1 MTLTRGHTNC
11 LRAAVLGSGN
21 IAADLVAKLQ
31 RTPNVECCLVAGR
44 RNGSDGLAFAR
55 RLGLSTS
62 TSGLAAVLE
71 EAASFDLVF
80 DTTSADAA
88 KVNWPAL
95 RDAGLRTI
103 DLTPSKQGVMCVPGL
118 NIGDTTTSQNV
129 SLVTCG
135 GQATL
140 PFIVDVTSHSA
151 TSYLEVVTT
160 NASRSLG
167 PASREYIDEYIA
179 TTEAAMS
186 QFSGVA
192 AVKAIHIV
200 NPADPP
206 MVMQN
211 TIFAEVTHCD
221 LGAISRAVD
230 ERARRVK
237 TYIPG
242 FEIVVGPVADG
253 DRLLLTSR
261 VAGAGDYL
269 PTYAGN
275 LDIITCAAVAVAE
288 FWADAGTLSHSG
300 TKAEVSA

>member
-1 MTLTRGHTNC
+1 MSKLDSR

-31 RTPNVECCLVAGR
+31 RTPNVDCRLVAGR
-44 RNGSDGLAFAR
+44 RHGSDGLAFAR
-55 RLGLSTS
+55 TLGLKTS
-62 TSGLAAVLE
+62 ASGLAAVLQE
-71 EAASFDLVF
+71 PDSLDVVF

-88 KVNWPAL
+88 KTNWPEL
-95 RDAGLRTI
+95 RRAGLRTI
-103 DLTPSKQGVMCVPGL
+103 DLTPSKQGVMCVPAL
-118 NIGDTTTSQNV
+118 NIDDTRTSQNV

-140 PFIVDVTSHSA
+140 PFIADIAKHGAV
-151 TSYLEVVTT
+151 SYLEVVTT

-167 PASREYIDEYIA
+167 PASRDYIDEYIA
-179 TTEAAMS
+179 TTEAAMTE
-186 QFSGVA
+186 FSGVS

-200 NPADPP
+200 NPAEPP

-211 TIFAEVTHCD
+211 TVFAEAADYD
-221 LGAISRAVD
+221 LGALTQAVA
-230 ERARRVK
+230 ERARRVQ

-242 FEIVVGPVADG
+242 FEIVVGPIADG
-253 DRLLLTSR
+253 GRLVLTTR

-275 LDIITCAAVAVAE
+275 LDIITCAAIAVAE
-288 FWADAGTLSHSG
+288 FWGGVGAFSDSG
-300 TKAEVSA
+300 EKAEVSA

>member
-1 MTLTRGHTNC
+1 MSDVKAP

-31 RTPNVECCLVAGR
+31 RTPNVDCCLVAGR
-44 RNGSDGLAFAR
+44 RNGSHGLGFAH
-55 RLGLSTS
+55 RLGLKTS

-71 EAASFDLVF
+71 APDAFDVVF

-88 KVNWPAL
+88 KASWPEL
-95 RDAGLRTI
+95 RNAGLRTI
-103 DLTPSKQGVMCVPGL
+103 DLTPSKQGVMCVPAL
-118 NIGDTTTSQNV
+118 NIGDTRTSQNV
-129 SLVTCG
+129 NLVTCG

-140 PFIVDVTSHSA
+140 PFIFDIAAHSA
-151 TSYLEVVTT
+151 ISYLEVVTT

-167 PASREYIDEYIA
+167 PASREYVDEYVA
-179 TTEAAMS
+179 TTEAAIS
-186 QFSGVA
+186 EFSGVD

-200 NPADPP
+200 NPAEPP
-206 MVMQN
+206 QVMQN
-211 TIFAEVTHCD
+211 TVFAEVTTCD
-221 LGAISRAVD
+221 LGAIAQAVA
-230 ERARRVK
+230 ERTRRVK
-237 TYIPG
+237 SYIPG
-242 FEIVVGPVADG
+242 FEIAVGPVIDG

-288 FWADAGTLSHSG
+288 FWANAGVFSG
-300 TKAEVSA
+300 SRAKAEVSA